1 LNLSTHKNF
10 EFFETILIQLCKL
23 FAASLQ
29 DTDLSFDNMK
39 IDKNLFILK
48 FCNDSNLIDVEN
60 FFKKCYPEI
69 LKFLINS
76 KNFNFMATEKIKKNI
91 EKYDDLIELDTNER
105 IEILFYLINSSYDL
119 KVIRQ
124 HIKTEYLKKNELLKE
139 KNILEFEFRIK
150 ENRKREIE
158 KMEKFQ
164 KANFKIKILNERIEK
179 LEKNPEE
186 ILKIYKEN
194 NAQKFKKDLEMEKE
208 RYLSVR

>member
-1 LNLSTHKNF
+1 
-10 EFFETILIQLCKL
+10 
-23 FAASLQ
+23 
-29 DTDLSFDNMK
+29 
-39 IDKNLFILK
+39 
-48 FCNDSNLIDVEN
+48 
-60 FFKKCYPEI
+60 
-69 LKFLINS
+69 
-76 KNFNFMATEKIKKNI
+76 MATEKIKKNI

-194 NAQKFKKDLEMEKE
+194 NVQKFKKDLEMEKE